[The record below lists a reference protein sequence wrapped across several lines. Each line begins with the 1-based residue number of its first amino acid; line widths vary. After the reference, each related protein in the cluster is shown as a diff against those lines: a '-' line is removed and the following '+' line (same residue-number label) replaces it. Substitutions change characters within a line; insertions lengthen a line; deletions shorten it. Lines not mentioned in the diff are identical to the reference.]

1 VTHLSVLTQ
10 IHSPQQ
16 WNFSDIYKG
25 CNDPQ
30 FEQDLTALQQNA
42 AEFQYNYRGRVN
54 QLMPEEIARCL
65 QQLEAFAEKYSYL
78 ETFANLVFCAD
89 SRSTE
94 AKQFFNDT
102 KLALT
107 RIQNQLLFFNL
118 ELQDLD
124 TKKFDE
130 LQTSPA
136 LLNYNHYLNR
146 IAQFR
151 VHVLPEEAE
160 RTRNRDSLTG
170 RLAFLQMYSI
180 HQSEQ
185 DYKAVTTS
193 DGRMV
198 ETQAELEALLFDSD
212 ERVRYDAYC
221 SLQQEREQHN
231 VMYGFILNA
240 ICQDH
245 CIESQMRGYPSTFH
259 KQLLASEVPESVFH
273 VVMDGISDSE
283 ALLRTALRA
292 SKPRSVSHRSADRT
306 NLFQRYY
313 QLKGKSLEQNIR
325 TCDLHAPWISDD
337 ELHRVDYKTGVQM
350 LLEALNK
357 FDVFYANRAADLFS
371 NKWVDAKIRAGK
383 GSGIFCFPTYAKH
396 SYLSLSYADDF
407 NSLLNLAH
415 HVGQGVHFGRACDR
429 QTYFNSKPPLLL
441 AEVAAS
447 FNKLLLFDY
456 LLKDAADDEHRRQA
470 LLTRLLEDHLN
481 LLFYQSTISRLELIL
496 HERAARGSFDHH
508 FVNEQWMKVYRE
520 LCGDAVEVLP
530 KDQYNWAGMSEIYAN
545 PFSAFQYAAAHI
557 VSLACYQQYQETG
570 KDFIPNYLDLLAS
583 GGSINQIDAL
593 RQYVGVNL
601 EDPTTITAALVYI
614 EDLIEQVQ
622 ATL

>member
-1 VTHLSVLTQ
+1 MTHLSVLTQ
-10 IHSPQQ
+10 IHTPQQ
-16 WNFSDIYKG
+16 WNYSDIYKG

-42 AEFQYNYRGRVN
+42 AEFQHNYRGLVN

-65 QQLEAFAEKYSYL
+65 QQLEALAEKYHYL

-89 SRSTE
+89 SRSSE

-107 RIQNQLLFFNL
+107 RIYNQLLFFNL
-118 ELQDLD
+118 ELQNLD
-124 TKKFDE
+124 TTKFDE

-136 LLNYNHYLNR
+136 LENYSHYLNR

-151 VHVLPEEAE
+151 GNTLPEEAE

-185 DYKAVTTS
+185 SYEPVRAP

-198 ETQAELEALLFDSD
+198 ETQAELEALLFNSD
-212 ERVRYDAYC
+212 EGVRYDAHC
-221 SLQQEREQHN
+221 SLQQEMKRHN

-245 CIESQMRGYPSTFH
+245 RIESQMRGYPSTFH
-259 KQLLASEVPESVFH
+259 KQLLTSEVPESVFH
-273 VVMDGISDSE
+273 VMMDGISD
-283 ALLRTALRA
+283 RT
-292 SKPRSVSHRSADRT
+292 K
-306 NLFQRYY
+306 LFQRYY
-313 QLKGKSLEQNIR
+313 QLKGEALGQKVR
-325 TCDLHAPWISDD
+325 TCDLHAPWSSDD
-337 ELHRVDYKTGVQM
+337 KLHRVDYKTGVQM
-350 LLEALNK
+350 LLEALK
-357 FDVFYANRAADLFS
+357 QFDVFYANRAADLFS
-371 NKWVDAKIRAGK
+371 NKWVDAKVRAGK
-383 GSGIFCFPTYAKH
+383 SSGVFCFPTYARH
-396 SYLSLSYADDF
+396 SYLSLSYAEDF
-407 NSLLNLAH
+407 NSLLTLAH

-456 LLKDAADDEHRRQA
+456 LLQDAAEDKRRRQA

-481 LLFYQSTISRLELIL
+481 LLFYQSSISRLERIV
-496 HERAARGSFDHH
+496 HERAAQGSFDHH
-508 FVNEQWMKVYRE
+508 FVNEQWMAVYRE
-520 LCGDAVEVLP
+520 LCGNAVDVLQE
-530 KDQYNWAGMSEIYAN
+530 DQYNWAGISEIYAN
-545 PFSAFQYAAAHI
+545 PFSAFQYIAASI

-570 KDFIPNYLDLLAS
+570 KEFIPNYLDLLAT
-583 GGSINQIDAL
+583 GGSMNQVDAL

-601 EDPTTITAALVYI
+601 EDPTTISDALVYI

>member
-10 IHSPQQ
+10 IHTPQQ

-42 AEFQYNYRGRVN
+42 AEFQRNYRGQVN

-65 QQLEAFAEKYSYL
+65 QQLEALAEKSSYL

-94 AKQFFNDT
+94 GKQFFNDT

-107 RIQNQLLFFNL
+107 RIHNQLLFFNL

-124 TKKFDE
+124 TAKFDE
-130 LQTSPA
+130 LQTSAA
-136 LLNYNHYLNR
+136 LENYSHYLNR
-146 IAQFR
+146 LVQFR
-151 VHVLPEEAE
+151 GYTLPEEAE
-160 RTRNRDSLTG
+160 RTRNRDILTG

-185 DYKAVTTS
+185 NYEPVTTP

-198 ETQAELEALLFDSD
+198 ETQAELETLLFDSD
-212 ERVRYDAYC
+212 KRLRYDAHC
-221 SLQQEREQHN
+221 SLQQEMERHN
-231 VMYGFILNA
+231 VMYGFMLNA

-245 CIESQMRGYPSTFH
+245 RIESQMRGYPSTFH
-259 KQLLASEVPESVFH
+259 KQLLASEVPESVFR
-273 VVMDGISDSE
+273 VIRDGIG
-283 ALLRTALRA
+283 A
-292 SKPRSVSHRSADRT
+292 HT

-313 QLKGKSLEQNIR
+313 QLKGEALGQKVR

-337 ELHRVDYKTGVQM
+337 ELQRVDYKTGVQM
-350 LLEALNK
+350 LLEALK
-357 FDVFYANRAADLFS
+357 QFDVFYANRGADFFS
-371 NKWVDAKIRAGK
+371 KKWVDAQVRAGK
-383 GSGIFCFPTYAKH
+383 GSGVFCFPTYAKY
-396 SYLSLSYADDF
+396 SYLSLSYAENF
-407 NSLLNLAH
+407 KSLLTLAH
-415 HVGQGVHFGRACDR
+415 HVGLGVHFDRACDR

-447 FNKLLLFDY
+447 FNKLLVFDY
-456 LLKDAADDEHRRQA
+456 LLQDAADNEHRRQA
-470 LLTRLLEDHLN
+470 LLIRLLEDQLH
-481 LLFYQSTISRLELIL
+481 LLFYHSTISRLELIL
-496 HERAARGSFDHH
+496 HKRAALGTYDHH
-508 FVNEQWMKVYRE
+508 FVNEQWIAVYRE

-530 KDQYNWAGMSEIYAN
+530 GDQYNWARISEIYTN
-545 PFSAFQYAAAHI
+545 PFSAFQYTAANIA
-557 VSLACYQQYQETG
+557 SLACYQQYKETG
-570 KDFIPNYLDLLAS
+570 KEFIPNYVDLLAA
-583 GGSINQIDAL
+583 GGSMNQVDAL
-593 RQYVGVNL
+593 RHYVGVNL
-601 EDPTTITAALVYI
+601 EDPRTISDTLVYI

-622 ATL
+622 AAF

>member
-1 VTHLSVLTQ
+1 MTHLSVLTQ

-30 FEQDLTALQQNA
+30 FEQDLTALQQKT
-42 AEFQYNYRGRVN
+42 AEFQYNYRSQVN
-54 QLMPEEIARCL
+54 QLMPEEMARCL
-65 QQLEAFAEKYSYL
+65 QQLEALAEQYSYL
-78 ETFANLVFCAD
+78 ETFATLVFCAD

-94 AKQFFNDT
+94 AKQFLNDT

-124 TKKFDE
+124 ATKFDE

-136 LLNYNHYLNR
+136 LQNYSHYLNR

-151 VHVLPEEAE
+151 VHSLPEEAE
-160 RTRNRDSLTG
+160 RTRNRDNLTG

-185 DYKAVTTS
+185 DYEPVTTS
-193 DGRMV
+193 DGRKL
-198 ETQAELEALLFDSD
+198 ETKTELEALLFDSD

-245 CIESQMRGYPSTFH
+245 RIESQMRGYPSTLH
-259 KQLLASEVPESVFH
+259 KQLLASEVPEAVFR
-273 VVMDGISDSE
+273 VVMDGISE
-283 ALLRTALRA
+283 RT
-292 SKPRSVSHRSADRT
+292 K
-306 NLFQRYY
+306 LFRRYY
-313 QLKGKSLEQNIR
+313 QLKRKSLEQNIR

-337 ELHRVDYKTGVQM
+337 ELQKMDYKTGVQT
-350 LLEALNK
+350 LLEALK
-357 FDVFYANRAADLFS
+357 QFDVFYANRAADLFS
-371 NKWVDAKIRAGK
+371 NKWVYAKIRAGK
-383 GSGIFCFPTYAKH
+383 GSGVFCFPTYAKH

-407 NSLLNLAH
+407 NSLLTLAH

-456 LLKDAADDEHRRQA
+456 LLKDAADDEHRRQT
-470 LLTRLLEDHLN
+470 LLTRLLEDHLH

-508 FVNEQWMKVYRE
+508 FVNEQWMVLYRE

-545 PFSAFQYAAAHI
+545 PFSAFQYLAAHI
-557 VSLACYQQYQETG
+557 VSLACYQQYQEIG

-583 GGSINQIDAL
+583 GGSMNPMDAL

-601 EDPTTITAALVYI
+601 EDPTTISAALVYI
-614 EDLIEQVQ
+614 EDSIEQLQ
-622 ATL
+622 AILER